1 MVCYSV
7 ASIASHHHSRVAGKA
22 AGTDAEAASEPG
34 GRFGKPLG
42 LREQPL
48 EVERV
53 LLLTWL
59 QF

>member
-1 MVCYSV
+1 
-7 ASIASHHHSRVAGKA
+7 VAGKA